1 MRKYGNIY
9 DTHAKSSSALK
20 QFQQNL
26 LDILTNP
33 SVRPNPNDQS
43 HATHFHLFHDPL
55 QRQIHVHTFYLFLWT
70 VGGSQSTQAP
80 FNLTCMLG
88 RTCTL
93 HTGRHSGP
101 FIT

>member
-20 QFQQNL
+20 QLQQNL

-33 SVRPNPNDQS
+33 SVRPHPNDQS
-43 HATHFHLFHDPL
+43 HAMYFHPFHDPL
-55 QRQIHVHTFYLFLWT
+55 QRQIPIRTFYLFLP
-70 VGGSQSTQAP
+70 QAP

-93 HTGRHSGP
+93 HTERHSGP